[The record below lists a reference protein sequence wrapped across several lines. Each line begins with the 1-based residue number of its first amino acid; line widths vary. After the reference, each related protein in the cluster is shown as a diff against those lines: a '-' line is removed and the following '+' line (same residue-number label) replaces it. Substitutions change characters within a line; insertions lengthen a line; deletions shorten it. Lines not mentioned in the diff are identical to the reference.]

1 MSRPSSRF
9 NVLAAVLAAAL
20 FIPLLAFAYLG
31 HFTRYMG
38 DDWCTAAVINKVGLL
53 KAQWGWYVGWTGRF
67 SFTLVSGIA
76 HLPGPRVA
84 PLVPALLLALWLAA
98 ASWASYQVALTA
110 RWPSPLLASLAA
122 AELLVFATLN
132 TAHNIVQ
139 SFYWQTGALTYVAPL
154 ILLTLYVGV
163 VVYGARRRFEGRSV
177 ARASALGFGLT
188 LVAGGFSEAYVV
200 LQTGG
205 LLLAAAA
212 CYAGARSKEGRAS
225 FGRNA
230 LPPVVAGL
238 AGSFVA
244 LLVVWLAPGNEV
256 RQSFFTPHTGL
267 LSPAKI
273 SLYYATGHVPYTVYL
288 SPCTTLLTLAV
299 PALTGFY
306 LYADGP
312 ERVGALDLRKARRLL
327 ILLPVVGYVLIL
339 LCYAPAAYATSTY
352 LPGRARIIPQFVFVC
367 VAASW
372 GYLAGAAL
380 STRLSAR
387 RQNLSGA
394 LTAGLVV
401 VAALLVLSPA
411 SAAWRVL
418 TLVEGAGE
426 SAAVFD
432 QMDREIR
439 AAKERGVMDQTVTA
453 VADVETRFGAD
464 KTELQIEH
472 DPEDWKN
479 KCVARFYGINSVK
492 AR

>member
-1 MSRPSSRF
+1 MSRLSFRF
-9 NVLAAVLAAAL
+9 NFLTAVLVTAL
-20 FIPLLAFAYLG
+20 FIPLLAFAFLG
-31 HFTRYMG
+31 HFIRYMG

-53 KAQWGWYVGWTGRF
+53 KAQWSWYVGWTGRF

-76 HLPGPRVA
+76 HLPGPQVA
-84 PLVPALLLALWLAA
+84 PLVPALMLTLWLAA
-98 ASWASYQVALTA
+98 TSWASYQIALWA

-122 AELLVFATLN
+122 AELIVFATLN

-163 VVYGARRRFEGRSV
+163 IVYGARRRFEGRS
-177 ARASALGFGLT
+177 AAPASALGFVLT
-188 LVAGGFSEAYVV
+188 LIAGGFSEAYVV

-212 CYAGARSKEGRAS
+212 CYAGAREGGARAS
-225 FGRNA
+225 FTRAA
-230 LPPVVAGL
+230 LPPFVAGL
-238 AGSFVA
+238 AGSLLS
-244 LLVVWLAPGNEV
+244 LLVVALAPGNDV
-256 RQSFFTPHTGL
+256 RRSFFT
-267 LSPAKI
+267 SPPDLFSSAKI

-288 SPCTTLLTLAV
+288 SPCTTLLMLVV
-299 PALTGFY
+299 PAMMGFY
-306 LYADGP
+306 LYATDP
-312 ERVGALDLRKARRLL
+312 ERGEALDLRKARRLL
-327 ILLPVVGYVLIL
+327 ILLPVVGYILIL
-339 LCYAPAAYATSTY
+339 LCYVPAAYATSTY

-367 VAASW
+367 VTISW

-380 STRLSAR
+380 STYLSAR
-387 RQNLSGA
+387 RQYVTAS

-418 TLVEGAGE
+418 TLVKGARE

-439 AAKERGVMDQTVTA
+439 VAKERGVMDQTVTA
-453 VADVETRFGAD
+453 LDDVETRFGAG
-464 KTELQIEH
+464 KTELHLER
-472 DPEDWKN
+472 DPENWKN
-479 KCVARFYGINSVK
+479 KCVAKFYGINSVK
-492 AR
+492 TQ